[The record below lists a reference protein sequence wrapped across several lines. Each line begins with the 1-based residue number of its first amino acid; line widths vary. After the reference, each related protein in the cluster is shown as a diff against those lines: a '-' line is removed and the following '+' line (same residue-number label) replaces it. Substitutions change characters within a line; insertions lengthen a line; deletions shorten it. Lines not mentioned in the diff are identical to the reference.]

1 MYIYVLPL
9 IYSNLKVK
17 QLYFSNLMNN
27 ICIYNLFLELNSL
40 FDLNYLKK
48 ILIKL
53 SKNILFIKLILNYK
67 KMLIL
72 IK

>member
-53 SKNILFIKLILNYK
+53 SKNIFFIKFGIYILYLI
-67 KMLIL
+67 I
-72 IK
+72 

>member
-1 MYIYVLPL
+1 
-9 IYSNLKVK
+9 
-17 QLYFSNLMNN
+17 MNN

-53 SKNILFIKLILNYK
+53 SKNIFFIKLILNYK